1 MTDRFRQ
8 YLLSID
14 PKAGTV
20 TRYLHRRGC
29 YGVMRLQ
36 RAVMEPR
43 EVVDQWGSPEA
54 KAMLEQFRLTG
65 GVT

>member
-1 MTDRFRQ
+1 MTDRFKT

-14 PKAGTV
+14 PEAGMV

-36 RAVMEPR
+36 HAVMEPR

-54 KAMLEQFRLTG
+54 RALLEEFRLTG
-65 GVT
+65 VVK